1 MQHRY
6 LTRRSFLSISAVA
19 AMTALSGGLLAGCSS
34 TTASGGDAAPDT
46 IVIACL
52 AREEPDVRFIAE
64 KLADKYTIEP
74 KVFGDNNAINEATLD
89 GSVQANYF
97 QNVPYLTAWNQSKGT
112 NLQTYGDAVFY
123 TIDILVSKKHKTL
136 DDLPEGAKILVAN
149 DNANRAR
156 ELKLLENAGVDET
169 RIRGLFDR
177 VDQFN
182 ASVKSEWLTN
192 GFERAV
198 PTDTKYDPYEMQ
210 DLWAEKN
217 GDFPGYNCRITAF
230 SLFGEFVTAGADQ
243 PETQGEDTLF
253 LDLETLTE
261 DPAVLCGDST
271 AKFCAL
277 FAPVP
282 AADSTDV
289 DEQAKTLQAGWAA
302 RGVAFSDSPAR
313 LISVVL
319 HDRFSDTENTL
330 FVGHVGVL
338 LPVEDGSF
346 CLIEKVA
353 FQEPY
358 RLVKLQNRAELRD
371 YLMAKYDTSWGQD
384 TTRPFIMENDSL
396 MAE

>member
-1 MQHRY
+1 MKKQIRAAALALCTLMLFAAATGCGKQEKPTTEQPALETVEY
-6 LTRRSFLSISAVA
+6 SNLTDDDSRKQLSQLLSDAGIEEFRI
-19 AMTALSGGLLAGCSS
+19 TALM
-34 TTASGGDAAPDT
+34 
-46 IVIACL
+46 
-52 AREEPDVRFIAE
+52 
-64 KLADKYTIEP
+64 
-74 KVFGDNNAINEATLD
+74 
-89 GSVQANYF
+89 
-97 QNVPYLTAWNQSKGT
+97 
-112 NLQTYGDAVFY
+112 
-123 TIDILVSKKHKTL
+123 
-136 DDLPEGAKILVAN
+136 
-149 DNANRAR
+149 
-156 ELKLLENAGVDET
+156 
-169 RIRGLFDR
+169 DR
-177 VDQFN
+177 VEQFN
-182 ASVKSEWLTN
+182 ASVKSEWLTD
-192 GFERAV
+192 GFESAA

-230 SLFGEFVTAGADQ
+230 SLFGEFVTVGADQ
-243 PETQGEDTLF
+243 PKTQGEDTLF

-261 DPAVLCGDST
+261 DPAVLCGDSS

-277 FAPVP
+277 FAPVA

-289 DEQAKTLQAGWAA
+289 DEQAQTLQAGWAA

>member
-1 MQHRY
+1 MKLKRNS
-6 LTRRSFLSISAVA
+6 LTTLLVVSFLL
-19 AMTALSGGLLAGCSS
+19 MALSGCGQQA
-34 TTASGGDAAPDT
+34 
-46 IVIACL
+46 
-52 AREEPDVRFIAE
+52 EPDSAQPPLETVTYSNLTDADSRKLLTEA
-64 KLADKYTIEP
+64 LAD
-74 KVFGDNNAINEATLD
+74 
-89 GSVQANYF
+89 AN
-97 QNVPYLTAWNQSKGT
+97 
-112 NLQTYGDAVFY
+112 
-123 TIDILVSKKHKTL
+123 
-136 DDLPEGAKILVAN
+136 
-149 DNANRAR
+149 
-156 ELKLLENAGVDET
+156 VDET
-169 RIRGLFDR
+169 RTKLLLDR

-182 ASVKSEWLTN
+182 ASVKSEWLTG
-192 GFERAV
+192 GFESAA
-198 PTDTKYDPYEMQ
+198 PTETRYDPYEMQ
-210 DLWAEKN
+210 DLWMEKN
-217 GDFPGYNCRITAF
+217 GSFPGYNCRITAF
-230 SLFGEFVTAGADQ
+230 SLFGEFVTVGADQ
-243 PETQGEDTLF
+243 PKTQGEDTLF

-289 DEQAKTLQAGWAA
+289 NEQAKTLQAGWAA

>member
-1 MQHRY
+1 MKLKRNS
-6 LTRRSFLSISAVA
+6 LTTLLVVSFLL
-19 AMTALSGGLLAGCSS
+19 MALSGCGQQA
-34 TTASGGDAAPDT
+34 
-46 IVIACL
+46 
-52 AREEPDVRFIAE
+52 EPDSAQPPLETVTYSNLTDADSRKLLTEA
-64 KLADKYTIEP
+64 LAD
-74 KVFGDNNAINEATLD
+74 
-89 GSVQANYF
+89 AN
-97 QNVPYLTAWNQSKGT
+97 
-112 NLQTYGDAVFY
+112 
-123 TIDILVSKKHKTL
+123 
-136 DDLPEGAKILVAN
+136 
-149 DNANRAR
+149 
-156 ELKLLENAGVDET
+156 VDET
-169 RIRGLFDR
+169 RTKLLLDR

-182 ASVKSEWLTN
+182 ASVKSEWLTG
-192 GFERAV
+192 GFESAATTETR
-198 PTDTKYDPYEMQ
+198 YDPYEMQ

-230 SLFGEFVTAGADQ
+230 SLFGEFVTVGADQ
-243 PETQGEDTLF
+243 PKTQGEDTLF

-289 DEQAKTLQAGWAA
+289 DEQAQTLQAGWAA

-384 TTRPFIMENDSL
+384 TTRPFIMENDNL